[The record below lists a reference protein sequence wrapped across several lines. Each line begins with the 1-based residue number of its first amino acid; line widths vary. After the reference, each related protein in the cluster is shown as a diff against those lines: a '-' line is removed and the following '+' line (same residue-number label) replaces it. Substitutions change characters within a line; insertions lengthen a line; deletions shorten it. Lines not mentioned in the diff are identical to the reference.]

1 MDRTAFKQR
10 MQSLKTYREQNPDK
24 GYWDWKIDA
33 FKNGGEI
40 GDNSPVRVNPYT
52 GKPLAS
58 GAITPVMDLRTA
70 ADFTP
75 VGDVLA
81 VNDTY
86 QAVKERDWTG
96 AGLAALGVI
105 PFVPS
110 SLKNIRKASQRYIPT
125 VNRNDQQ
132 LINEAFGKMA
142 KKNSYLTDVANAKN
156 RIFEQLNSIQYRNRA
171 SKVDEIY
178 GTNYNETYDLVNDL
192 YENDFFNLPEV
203 KSMNMEAAGR
213 LQANRQATKRFKEE
227 GIGAGPKDFEL
238 LVNPDLYRDPY
249 ELANHEINH
258 YTDFIIS
265 RNANTSMNNK
275 MLQDLEKSL
284 KTTDDPSYF
293 RKGTEQKAYMNQL
306 RTRMLS
312 DGTISNIDEPVTSST
327 IKSYMSKL
335 DDKDPIKRTFKQHK
349 SANSYTKWFNTI
361 PLLGIEA
368 LGINRYYTN
377 NENE

>member
-24 GYWDWKIDA
+24 GYWDWKVQT
-33 FKNGGEI
+33 FENGGET
-40 GDNSPVRVNPYT
+40 GDNSPVRINPYT

-110 SLKNIRKASQRYIPT
+110 GLKNIRKASQRYIPT

-178 GTNYNETYDLVNDL
+178 STNYNETYDLVNDL

-227 GIGAGPKDFEL
+227 GIGASPKDFEL

-306 RTRMLS
+306 RTRMLN
-312 DGTISNIDEPVTSST
+312 DGTILNIDEPVTSNT

-361 PLLGIEA
+361 PLLGIGA